1 MTEQRSQTP
10 NWRRIALPAS
20 LVLNLFFAALIGGH
34 VWRDKMSESDAQP
47 PLAAALAKVQ
57 ATLSTPD
64 AAAFTA
70 VLHRDAPG
78 FLTAAQQFDDAR
90 AQLAH
95 QITAEPYNPEAV
107 RQALAVWQVSWNH
120 FMNDFSGPLVD
131 ALAQI
136 SPQGRSSLIAARRKA
151 TFSLGPP

>member
-1 MTEQRSQTP
+1 
-10 NWRRIALPAS
+10 
-20 LVLNLFFAALIGGH
+20 
-34 VWRDKMSESDAQP
+34 MSAQP

-78 FLTAAQQFDDAR
+78 FLMAAQQFDDAR

-120 FMNDFSGPLVD
+120 FMDDFSGPLVD
-131 ALAQI
+131 ALARI
-136 SPQGRSSLIAARRKA
+136 SPQGGAASSPPAARQHSVLARPDRPYQRQ
-151 TFSLGPP
+151 SR